1 MGVALGAGLGTWL
14 IVGDIANL
22 FAMIRH
28 GAQPLSTAAVL
39 VGSLA
44 ATFGVGAGLV
54 GWILNEVD
62 AARHSD

>member
-14 IVGDIANL
+14 IVGDVANVL
-22 FAMIRH
+22 AMIRH

-44 ATFGVGAGLV
+44 AIFGVGAGLV
-54 GWILNEVD
+54 GWILDEID
-62 AARHSD
+62 AAQ